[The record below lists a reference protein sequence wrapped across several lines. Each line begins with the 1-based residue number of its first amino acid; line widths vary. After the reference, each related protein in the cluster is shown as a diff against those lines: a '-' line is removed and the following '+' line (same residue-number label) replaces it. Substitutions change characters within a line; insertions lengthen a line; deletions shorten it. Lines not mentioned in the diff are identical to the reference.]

1 MFFVQVLFEAISLI
15 IHNDSEPN
23 LLVSNK
29 CNPKSSSAVHF
40 YCHSCIMDPFVS
52 GSSLQPVGTV
62 HVAQGDKSQVQ

>member
-29 CNPKSSSAVHF
+29 CISIVTLV
-40 YCHSCIMDPFVS
+40 CIMDPFVS
-52 GSSLQPVGTV
+52 GSSLQPAGTV